1 MRGPSLSRTGALM
14 FSFIIVASYNDY
26 CKSVFYYIRRISF
39 LFQVKKW
46 GYYKVLFF
54 YYFVENIEIV
64 WKNNFELKKIFLKVF

>member
-14 FSFIIVASYNDY
+14 FSFIIVASYNGY
-26 CKSVFYYIRRISF
+26 CKSVLYYIRRISF

-46 GYYKVLFF
+46 GYYKVLFLF
-54 YYFVENIEIV
+54 FVENIEIV